1 MCFSKLRKSVK
12 KLKAKSEEGHKWSLL
27 LDRTRHVS
35 LLNGCTRGS
44 GEGSVTNVVEFTLR
58 LNGQRE
64 SPVHHQLIST
74 AGYLEVDDRN

>member
-12 KLKAKSEEGHKWSLL
+12 KLKAKSEEGHKWRVL

-44 GEGSVTNVVEFTLR
+44 VTNVVEFTLR
-58 LNGQRE
+58 LNGKRE
-64 SPVHHQLIST
+64 SPVHP
-74 AGYLEVDDRN
+74 AN